1 MCQKGTSS
9 RLQRS
14 EILEEEYAVLHGPL
28 PQEYLD
34 ATHEREKEK
43 VTRLQELFRRKGTAA
58 RCLSGGGIRS
68 ATFGFG
74 VVQGLARH
82 GLLEQFH
89 YLSTLSGG
97 GYIGSWLSG
106 WMHRKG
112 LQAIVRELK
121 KTPAESLNPGIG
133 ANRTSAE
140 F

>member
-1 MCQKGTSS
+1 MWQKGTSS

-14 EILEEEYAVLHGPL
+14 EILEEECAVLHGPL
-28 PQEYLD
+28 PQEYLG
-34 ATHEREKEK
+34 ANREGEKEK
-43 VTRLQELFRRKGTAA
+43 VTRLQELFRNKGTAA
-58 RCLSGGGIRS
+58 LCLSGGGIRS

-74 VVQGLARH
+74 VLQGRARH

-89 YLSTLSGG
+89 CLSTVSGD

-112 LQAIVRELK
+112 LQAVVRELM
-121 KTPAESLNPGIG
+121 KTPCGKPESGTG